1 MDQAL
6 LDQSVE
12 YVKDIWS
19 AGIKDVNVIRQ
30 ALSDNMFLD
39 EDEVRE
45 VLAEWKRRE
54 KRSSTQQGRVRP
66 AGQS

>member
-1 MDQAL
+1 MNQAL

-12 YVKDIWS
+12 YVQDIYS
-19 AGIKDVNVIRQ
+19 AGVKNKDQIMQ
-30 ALSDNMFLD
+30 ALRDNMFLD
-39 EDEVRE
+39 KDEVRE

-54 KRSSTQQGRVRP
+54 KRSSTPQERARP